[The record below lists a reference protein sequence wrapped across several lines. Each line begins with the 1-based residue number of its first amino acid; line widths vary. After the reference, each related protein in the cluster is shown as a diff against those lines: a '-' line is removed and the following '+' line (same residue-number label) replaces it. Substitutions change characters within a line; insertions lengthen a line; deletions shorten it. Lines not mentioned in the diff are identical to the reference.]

1 MWMSG
6 YPVGGDSSQ
15 QQRRFGSSSRRGSMN
30 PHPHPLSSAEPVTA
44 AAAFAPAPAS
54 VSAPSAQPRHL
65 PGPVDTR
72 SRPGPGVSLTHSH
85 AGPGPMVLTPSSAA
99 SSTVYVASPSSADA
113 YHHSHYHHHHQGGHH
128 HSHHSHSHSHSHSRS
143 LSNTSSVTA
152 AAGPASGPGHGGG
165 ASSSSSTQNPY
176 GPRLTR
182 AGAAGYSSSNSSSTN
197 VAGVKRESTDDLQ
210 GVNGDYS
217 SNGHHHNGPLSGL
230 GGTTPRWSGSG
241 PSESVEG
248 DSSATSPTSTTTGGG
263 GPQRK
268 KQKRNKPTLSCFE
281 CVERKTKCDRGRPHC
296 LACIKR
302 QTECKYAHVANL
314 LEETSRSAANGRRMT
329 KPPRKKTDQASS
341 HTSSLFTAVPNAA
354 DRILSNGRI
363 PLGSIATSTGLL
375 SNVPFSAPGSSNVF
389 GIGSEHPFANYW
401 TCNGGLPEVIDV
413 LPAKMQVDLVLDRY
427 FECVDPVYP
436 MIHRQTF
443 FADYEHFWT
452 MSLEEKHKCDS
463 AFIAL
468 VFVMLALGTQF
479 VESKLSERERQ
490 QTAEFYASAANQA
503 LRVGSYMSMASIT
516 SIQAMV
522 LMTYFLINDNHAS
535 DGWAFGGILMR
546 QAYAMGLHRDPNIVV
561 PTAPLFI
568 KQQRRKVWQAVLLQD
583 TFLTVLLS
591 LPPSATHTDVKVE
604 DLVSNLDPSTSS
616 LSQIS
621 IDACDDPTDIAYLR
635 GSWTL
640 ANLVQETIC
649 SPRSLDVPICT
660 TVRHKSK
667 LVADFRA
674 VYRSFPDIF
683 RSWDVA
689 MLTQMAECNK
699 RIVRQTLFLSSN
711 YFHNLML
718 VHASESADVPVNVR
732 GTLEA
737 AHDAITAF
745 FVLFSLF
752 ETEARVWWVF
762 NHRAFL
768 EALCIGNVLR
778 EAAKEE
784 GGVEA
789 MGKDPLFV
797 RARGDIH
804 QMLNIMR
811 AMSEG
816 EQGSETARTRV
827 QVLSEFL

>member
-1 MWMSG
+1 MVHT
-6 YPVGGDSSQ
+6 P
-15 QQRRFGSSSRRGSMN
+15 N
-30 PHPHPLSSAEPVTA
+30 
-44 AAAFAPAPAS
+44 S
-54 VSAPSAQPRHL
+54 V
-65 PGPVDTR
+65 
-72 SRPGPGVSLTHSH
+72 
-85 AGPGPMVLTPSSAA
+85 A
-99 SSTVYVASPSSADA
+99 SSTVYAASPSPADA
-113 YHHSHYHHHHQGGHH
+113 SYPSHYHHGGHP
-128 HSHHSHSHSHSHSRS
+128 HSHSHSRS

-152 AAGPASGPGHGGG
+152 AAGPGPGV
-165 ASSSSSTQNPY
+165 ASSTTPAPY
-176 GPRLTR
+176 GTRSTR
-182 AGAAGYSSSNSSSTN
+182 AATAGFNN
-197 VAGVKRESTDDLQ
+197 VAGVKRESTDDPQ
-210 GVNGDYS
+210 DVVKGDYNS
-217 SNGHHHNGPLSGL
+217 SNSNGHHVHNRGPLAVGL
-230 GGTTPRWSGSG
+230 GNTTSRWSVSG
-241 PSESVEG
+241 ASESVEG
-248 DSSATSPTSTTTGGG
+248 DNSSAASPTSTTTGGG
-263 GPQRK
+263 GVGPQRK

-329 KPPRKKTDQASS
+329 KPPRKKTNDHNASS
-341 HTSSLFTAVPNAA
+341 STTTGGSTGTSTHPTVLPNAA
-354 DRILSNGRI
+354 DRGFSNGRI

-413 LPAKMQVDLVLDRY
+413 LPAKMQVDLVLERY

-452 MSLEEKHKCDS
+452 MTLEEKHKCDS

-479 VESKLSERERQ
+479 VESKLSAGEKK

-561 PTAPLFI
+561 PSAPLFI

-604 DLVSNLDPSTSS
+604 DLVSNLDPSS
-616 LSQIS
+616 IS
-621 IDACDDPTDIAYLR
+621 IDASDDPTDIAYLR
-635 GSWTL
+635 GSWIL

-683 RSWDVA
+683 RSWDIA
-689 MLTQMAECNK
+689 MLTSMAERNK

-718 VHASESADVPVNVR
+718 VHASESTDVPVNVR

-778 EAAKEE
+778 EVQKEE
-784 GGVEA
+784 GGEEA
-789 MGKDPLFV
+789 VGKDPLFV

-804 QMLNIMR
+804 QMINIMR